1 VNSSKLTIDSW
12 LTKQLGLPAYVLQE
26 PLSCFTASDIPSG
39 RSFITAKVE
48 SRKHAELANLQELGF
63 KVITVNVQLL
73 CKRLPALGSIDLT
86 NVRLV
91 SPTDGSAIRRIARE
105 SFSYDRFH
113 ADSKVPSPNADAIK
127 EQWAANYFY
136 GQRGDALFVVEQE
149 SRPAGFLLAID
160 SKEKGFIIDLIAVDR
175 AFQGRGLAL
184 SLISYAHNF
193 FFNKNLCAGV
203 TVGTQIS
210 NTRSLELYQKY
221 GFELSSAHYI
231 LHFHIV

>member
-1 VNSSKLTIDSW
+1 VLSSKLIIDNW
-12 LTKQLGLPAYVLQE
+12 LTKQLCLPSYDLKE
-26 PLSCFTASDIPSG
+26 PLSYFTTSDIPSG

-48 SRKHAELANLQELGF
+48 SRKHSELAHLQEFGF

-73 CKRLPALGSIDLT
+73 CKRLPVLRSFDLT

-91 SPTDGSAIRRIARE
+91 SPTDESAIRRMARE

-113 ADSKVPSPNADAIK
+113 ADSKISSLNADAVK
-127 EQWAANYFY
+127 EQWSANYFY
-136 GQRGDALFVVEQE
+136 GQRGDALFVIEQE

-184 SLISYAHNF
+184 SLISYAHNY
-193 FFNKNLCAGV
+193 FFNKHSRAGIS
-203 TVGTQIS
+203 VGTQVS
-210 NTRSLELYQKY
+210 NTRSLRLYQKY
-221 GFELSSAHYI
+221 GFEFSSAHYI
-231 LHFHIV
+231 LHLHTV

>member
-1 VNSSKLTIDSW
+1 MNSSKLTIDNW
-12 LTKQLGLPAYVLQE
+12 LTTQLGLSAYVLKE

-48 SRKHAELANLQELGF
+48 SRKHSELANLQELGF

-73 CKRLPALGSIDLT
+73 CKSLPALGSIDLT

-91 SPTDGSAIRRIARE
+91 SPTDESAIRRIARE

-113 ADSKVPSPNADAIK
+113 ADSKVSSPNADAIK

-136 GQRGDALFVVEQE
+136 DQRGDALFVVEQE

-160 SKEKGFIIDLIAVDR
+160 SKEKGFIIDLIAVDT

-193 FFNKNLCAGV
+193 FFNKNLGAGI

-210 NTRSLELYQKY
+210 NTRSLRLYQKY
-221 GFELSSAHYI
+221 GFELSSAYYI
-231 LHFHIV
+231 LHLHTV

>member
-1 VNSSKLTIDSW
+1 MNSSKLIIDNW
-12 LTKQLGLPAYVLQE
+12 LTKQLGLPAYVLKE
-26 PLSCFTASDIPSG
+26 PLSCFSASDIPSG

-48 SRKHAELANLQELGF
+48 SRKHSELANLQELGF

-73 CKRLPALGSIDLT
+73 CKSLPVLGSIDLT

-91 SPTDGSAIRRIARE
+91 SPTDESAIRRIARE
-105 SFSYDRFH
+105 SFSFDRFH
-113 ADSKVPSPNADAIK
+113 ADSKVPSPDADAVK
-127 EQWAANYFY
+127 EQWVANYFY

-160 SKEKGFIIDLIAVDR
+160 SKEKVFIIDLIAVDR

-193 FFNKNLCAGV
+193 FFNKNLGAGV
-203 TVGTQIS
+203 AVGTQIS
-210 NTRSLELYQKY
+210 NTRSLRLYQKY
-221 GFELSSAHYI
+221 GFELSSAYYI
-231 LHFHIV
+231 LHLHTV

>member
-1 VNSSKLTIDSW
+1 MHTSRLIIDNW
-12 LTKQLGLPAYVLQE
+12 LTKQLGLPSYVHKE
-26 PLSCFTASDIPSG
+26 PLSCFTASDIPSV

-48 SRKHAELANLQELGF
+48 SGNQSELAHLQEFGF

-73 CKRLPALGSIDLT
+73 CKRLPALGSIDLINT
-86 NVRLV
+86 RLAA
-91 SPTDGSAIRRIARE
+91 PTDEPAIRRIARE

-113 ADSKVPSPNADAIK
+113 ADRRIPSPNADAVK

-160 SKEKGFIIDLIAVDR
+160 SKEKGFVIDLIAVDK
-175 AFQGRGLAL
+175 AFQGRGLAA

-193 FFNKNLCAGV
+193 FFNEHTGV
-203 TVGTQIS
+203 GIAVGTQVS
-210 NTRSLELYQKY
+210 NTRSLRLYQKY
-221 GFELSSAHYI
+221 GFEFSSAHYI
-231 LHFHIV
+231 LHLHIV